1 MTGVRSLHLNLLKAR
16 QPRTR
21 KSFDTPY
28 SHRLAPLEGLPAE
41 GRGVISDR
49 HIETLRRLI
58 ARTYAEV
65 AADRTQYERARVVE
79 RALHLI
85 ARLDRMQALLRER
98 GYLPKGA
105 A

>member
-21 KSFDTPY
+21 KK
-28 SHRLAPLEGLPAE
+28 LEGLPAE

-65 AADRTQYERARVVE
+65 AADRTPYERARVVE
-79 RALHLI
+79 RAHLI
-85 ARLDRMQALLRER
+85 RRLDRMQSEVRER

>member
-1 MTGVRSLHLNLLKAR
+1 VIRERNIEALK
-16 QPRTR
+16 
-21 KSFDTPY
+21 
-28 SHRLAPLEGLPAE
+28 
-41 GRGVISDR
+41 
-49 HIETLRRLI
+49 RLI

-65 AADRTQYERARVVE
+65 AADRTRYERSRVVE

-85 ARLDRMQALLRER
+85 RRLDRIQALLRER